1 MKFLRFL
8 EGLRFPAMD
17 SFMSLVTNIG
27 SEVFFMVVALI
38 LLWCVNKRQGYSVL
52 LVGLFAT
59 VIVQML
65 KLLCRVPRPWVIDP
79 AFTIVEAA
87 RADAGGFSFP
97 SGHAQ
102 NITGTLGAVFALRKE
117 KWLRVLCVVLIALI
131 SFSRMYLGVHT
142 PLDVFAGMA
151 IGIAMVLILCP
162 FCKDDAAF
170 EKSHNWLFA
179 AGILLSLL
187 FLAFISF
194 YPFPADVDE
203 ENLSHGVKSAY
214 TLFGCVA
221 GMAVV
226 WPADWKTDFQVE
238 APLPGQIL
246 KVALGLAV
254 IVGIKSG
261 LKAVFTAVGFT
272 APISHAIRY
281 FCIFLFGGVLWP
293 LTFPA
298 FAKVGR
304 KTD

>member
-1 MKFLRFL
+1 MEFLRFL
-8 EGLRFPAMD
+8 EGIRFPAMD
-17 SFMSLVTNIG
+17 SFMALITNIG
-27 SEVFFMVVALI
+27 SEVFFMVIALI

-59 VIVQML
+59 VIVQLL
-65 KLLCRVPRPWVIDP
+65 KPLCRVPRPWVIDP

-117 KWLRVLCVVLIALI
+117 KWLRVLCVVLIVLI

-142 PLDVFAGMA
+142 PLDVGVGMA
-151 IGIAMVLILCP
+151 IGIVMVLLLYP

-170 EKSHNWLFA
+170 KKSRNGLFA
-179 AGILLSLL
+179 AGLLLSLI
-187 FLAFISF
+187 FVAFVSF

-203 ENLSHGVKSAY
+203 ENLNHGIKNAY
-214 TLFGCVA
+214 TILGCVA
-221 GMAVV
+221 GTAVV
-226 WPADWKTDFQVE
+226 WLADRKTDFQVE

-246 KVALGLAV
+246 KLVLGFAV

-261 LKAVFTAVGFT
+261 LKAVFAAVGFT
-272 APISHAIRY
+272 APVSHAIRY